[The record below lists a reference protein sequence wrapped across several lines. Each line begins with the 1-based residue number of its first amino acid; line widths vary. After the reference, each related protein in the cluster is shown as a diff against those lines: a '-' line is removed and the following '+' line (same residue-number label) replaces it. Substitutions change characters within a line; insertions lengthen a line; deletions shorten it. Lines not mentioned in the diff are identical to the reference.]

1 MIDKDLASSVLAASL
16 DADLFVIATDVD
28 GAYINWGKP
37 DQKSLEEMSIA
48 EAEKY
53 IGENQFAPGSML
65 PKVQAAIAFAQ
76 SGGRAIIADLH
87 NAALALEGKSGTAI
101 HK

>member
-1 MIDKDLASSVLAASL
+1 
-16 DADLFVIATDVD
+16 
-28 GAYINWGKP
+28 
-37 DQKSLEEMSIA
+37 
-48 EAEKY
+48 
-53 IGENQFAPGSML
+53 ML

>member
-1 MIDKDLASSVLAASL
+1 MLHA
-16 DADLFVIATDVD
+16 DALFILTAVD
-28 GAYINWGKP
+28 RVAINWGKP
-37 DQKSLEEMSIA
+37 DRKSLEEMSIA

-76 SGGRAIIADLH
+76 SGGRAIIAD
-87 NAALALEGKSGTAI
+87 AQCCPGTGRQVRYRYPQVIAS
-101 HK
+101 HS

>member
-1 MIDKDLASSVLAASL
+1 
-16 DADLFVIATDVD
+16 
-28 GAYINWGKP
+28 
-37 DQKSLEEMSIA
+37 
-48 EAEKY
+48 
-53 IGENQFAPGSML
+53 ML
-65 PKVQAAIAFAQ
+65 PKVQAAIAFAR